1 MAWCV
6 REINIFAARFK
17 KRKATNRDNAS
28 WHGSASPGDAEAPG
42 LVVDEHHQPEGKR
55 QPGGKPAEV
64 AAGAANDTV
73 SLAEETT
80 QKEVRGNYHGLY
92 KVAYSFLWGASCVRA
107 SAVEVGGTAPPTW
120 SRLRC
125 TVNSKQRRK
134 AECVVEYTIND
145 RS

>member
-6 REINIFAARFK
+6 REINILRQDLK
-17 KRKATNRDNAS
+17 KNRKATNRDNAS

-42 LVVDEHHQPEGKR
+42 LVVDEHHQPEGNR
-55 QPGGKPAEV
+55 QPQPSEV

-92 KVAYSFLWGASCVRA
+92 KVAYSFFVGRQLCQGERGRGWRN
-107 SAVEVGGTAPPTW
+107 SAANLEPA
-120 SRLRC
+120 
-125 TVNSKQRRK
+125 TVHR
-134 AECVVEYTIND
+134 
-145 RS
+145 